1 MIEKLYTEET
11 PSYDTTDFA
20 KESDSSPSPT
30 MSNSSSTKIAKIKQ
44 LKQSK
49 NEDQS
54 TENCLKVN
62 KKNDYSL
69 IDPSTK
75 HQIIKQI
82 HDSMDHLKNEL
93 LQKGMKNY
101 ADDVDSMTKGLEA
114 SRKKQEEMDRIKR
127 EQELIRIEKE
137 RIEKEKE
144 KLRYEAEQL
153 RIERELILMAAAASS
168 TTTKSLSSSSTS
180 SASST
185 NEHLDLG
192 YNNMNDIQD
201 YDLFK
206 KSASNANT
214 VDLIDQFGNKLT
226 FQQTNP
232 NESLLPPLI
241 KEAERQLLAHQ
252 LNQQKLLSS
261 VNLNKIDQCMRR
273 SVPNLLNDLDNVN
286 NTNNFNLVLDDSN
299 YMNKQINPNLMNPI
313 VNYVTQPQ
321 QMSRSLYQ
329 PQNKQQIKSQ
339 QQQQHQQPF
348 TKLRNTNFLP
358 KSHNSS
364 SSNLFTS
371 AKPPHPNSHQ
381 RFISSSQSD
390 LKNGLKYHHQ
400 PQQTSQK
407 FNQFQMN
414 PYLIQQQP
422 QQPPALPLQPP
433 LMKPSQPPP
442 VPPTI
447 SLNQKCS
454 HCSQILGQGS
464 AMFIEKLGLAFH
476 LKCFKCSVCNIP
488 LGNGK
493 EGTDVRV
500 SGLNRLHCN
509 DCFSNDLGKIIYL
522 F

>member
-1 MIEKLYTEET
+1 
-11 PSYDTTDFA
+11 
-20 KESDSSPSPT
+20 
-30 MSNSSSTKIAKIKQ
+30 
-44 LKQSK
+44 
-49 NEDQS
+49 
-54 TENCLKVN
+54 
-62 KKNDYSL
+62 
-69 IDPSTK
+69 
-75 HQIIKQI
+75 
-82 HDSMDHLKNEL
+82 
-93 LQKGMKNY
+93 
-101 ADDVDSMTKGLEA
+101 
-114 SRKKQEEMDRIKR
+114 
-127 EQELIRIEKE
+127 
-137 RIEKEKE
+137 
-144 KLRYEAEQL
+144 
-153 RIERELILMAAAASS
+153 MAAAASS

-339 QQQQHQQPF
+339 QQHQQPF

-400 PQQTSQK
+400 PQQT
-407 FNQFQMN
+407 
-414 PYLIQQQP
+414 
-422 QQPPALPLQPP
+422 
-433 LMKPSQPPP
+433 
-442 VPPTI
+442 
-447 SLNQKCS
+447 C
-454 HCSQILGQGS
+454 
-464 AMFIEKLGLAFH
+464 
-476 LKCFKCSVCNIP
+476 
-488 LGNGK
+488 
-493 EGTDVRV
+493 
-500 SGLNRLHCN
+500 
-509 DCFSNDLGKIIYL
+509 
-522 F
+522 